1 MSHEDLICRQQDGI
15 LTITFNRPNKK
26 NALDK
31 AMYQAINEALL
42 LAENDLGVRA
52 VLIRGQA
59 SAFTA
64 GNDLNDFNV
73 RKHGEKSSAIV
84 LLETLHQF
92 EKPIVAA
99 VAGVAVG
106 IGVTM
111 LLHMDLVYASPETRF
126 RMPFINLGVVPEGAS
141 SLLLP
146 MRIGHQRAAKLLML
160 GDFFTAREAVEFG
173 IASEEVP
180 LDDLFEHAESTA
192 LRLSKLPAQAMQ
204 TTKNLM
210 KQSLKDEISE
220 TIGREAKLFSQMI
233 QTEESQALRNAAQKR

>member
-1 MSHEDLICRQQDGI
+1 MTQEDLICKQQDGV

-42 LAENDLGVRA
+42 QAERNPQIRV

-64 GNDLNDFNV
+64 GNDLNDFNA

-111 LLHMDLVYASPETRF
+111 LLHMDLVYTSPETRF

-160 GDFFTAREAVEFG
+160 GDFFTASEAVEFG
-173 IASEEVP
+173 IASEEIS
-180 LDDLFEHAESTA
+180 LDDLFEHAENTA
-192 LRLSKLPAQAMQ
+192 LRLSKLPAQAMR
-204 TTKNLM
+204 TTKKLM
-210 KQSLKDEISE
+210 KQSLKDQISE
-220 TIGREAKLFSQMI
+220 TIEREAALFSTMI